1 LLSDLADAAW
11 ILPPPDT
18 LNHQIVTESL
28 SEAGCSPPN
37 INLVTFSFQLRVSM
51 LSNEDYVSVLPLS
64 VLKMH
69 GDWLPVKRLP
79 VQLRPHVWPTA
90 LVTLKSRTLNP
101 LVGLFIK
108 QLKESAKTLDVS
120 AAG

>member
-1 LLSDLADAAW
+1 
-11 ILPPPDT
+11 
-18 LNHQIVTESL
+18 
-28 SEAGCSPPN
+28 
-37 INLVTFSFQLRVSM
+37 M

-79 VQLRPHVWPTA
+79 VQLLPHVWPTA

-108 QLKESAKTLDVS
+108 QLKESAKSLDVP